1 MRGGRTAWCY
11 AHHARN
17 VTDMVGPARQRERAA
32 RSRGPRSRF
41 SKWAPSLYNASVS
54 VALSLSLSPLLPL
67 SLADLNSPE
76 KSRPV
81 RNPSPPPPPRFS
93 DPTAVAPRRRAPPP
107 VDTDAASSSGGPCDD
122 DPPPSFGG
130 RAGAGASSQE
140 EAGGVGPYEQA
151 RKALSLRSPFDGEE
165 AAGRDALLPARVAR
179 WAALG
184 DVRKKHKKAQQP
196 EAVAAAVEQQ
206 PKVSARSKEFWDL
219 MEPYF
224 REILWDDFKSL
235 MPTPFFS
242 NGRLDPFFL
251 MPFVGSANGKD
262 FGENYDTSYV
272 AIEDESSHL
281 NSNLGKDSEELE
293 SNIAHSKQD
302 VHDSSDFV
310 GRNMELVIN
319 KGTNGEHEEQD
330 MQEVILQEEQQ
341 VETEFDHGRNDAV
354 ALPQDREEL
363 DASLN
368 WLLGARNRFVLTSE
382 RPNKKRKLLGA
393 DAGLERLVHLPLSE
407 GEAGTTCDVCC
418 LGEICTSSNRM
429 IQCCSCEVSVHQKC
443 YGVHVV
449 PDQPWLC
456 SWCKGIRFARRQTRS
471 DSGRTGVMPC
481 VLCPKE
487 KGALKPVKRDSDQA
501 ADGDNPKFVH
511 LFCSL
516 WTPEV
521 VVEDM
526 DSMEPVTNVEMRAFC
541 LKHSMVRE
549 ISSIQN
555 EKTSAE
561 QDTSQIELGDAS
573 LVTGTKQQL
582 RFTCNNKDKFINN
595 TIASSSSSSLNKQA
609 TEIATSP
616 STARSVESQETQIT
630 DMAVDRPTVERNLMS
645 NSGDVSTALRKLIDQ
660 GMVNVGDIELELGV
674 SSESLEAALV
684 PETSTFSPGLK
695 LKIIKLL
702 QNSVHV
708 PSVQVKYSKES
719 SLAPQGTL
727 FTGESKSLTD
737 TQICSELE
745 EGISSFDHC
754 CRVGDNTNKDWADS
768 VENSLYNCGDCGG
781 DYISGQC
788 FLNQDGHRCY
798 VHPFIKKKLR
808 NLWNHIFK
816 QNKHGIHYHVEDS
829 TCPPHDRNL
838 GGSSTKLEQ
847 LADIA
852 VADQIYKAKSSGIL
866 EHSPHD
872 EIEGEIVYFQSRLLN
887 DVGDA
892 KQRYEYLIPKIVQSL
907 SQDLDSFNRRK
918 WDHII
923 ANQFLRDLREAKKRG
938 NAERRHKEA
947 QAIMAAAAPCIL
959 PISRNTSVRKQ
970 TEHDVL
976 SAKQEC
982 VPIVE
987 TANQE
992 IHTPNQ
998 ESIPKVNT
1006 GSSRTSQLTS
1016 LQNTGSSRASQLT
1029 SLQNTGS
1036 SRASQLASVQQT
1048 NDSSFSN
1055 SKISGDANIGV
1066 FDLAKFSKKNAL
1078 PCDICMRYETLL
1090 NRIFVCSSCKAAVHL
1105 DCYGSVTNPTGP
1117 WKCELCQEMPSDI
1130 VTASQSDCNGSK
1142 SCLAQCVLCHGTSG
1156 AFRKTIKGQWVHAF
1170 CAEWLLESTF
1180 RRGQYNAVD
1189 AMESLPK
1196 DKGTCSICH
1205 HNVGTCLKCST
1216 LDCQIT
1222 FHPACARDAGLYMDT
1237 KKVGTMLRHSAYCGK
1252 HGIEQRKADIQ
1263 LYGPEDVKRMKQMR
1277 VKLEILRLIC
1287 ERIVKR
1293 EKAKK
1298 DLVVCGH
1305 EILAA
1310 RRNCIASTRTSYYAS
1325 GPGASSESATTS
1337 VNNNSYSGI
1346 MQRSDDVTVDSIISR
1361 KPTVRFSLHNRDAD
1375 DSSTS
1380 TVSYKRKLDD
1390 QESLGDENLRKK
1402 PATASQQL
1410 EDNETKSSDKKNQH
1424 PPKSIVYTRRSA
1436 LSRKKQLSRNVEEGP
1451 GG

>member
-1 MRGGRTAWCY
+1 
-11 AHHARN
+11 
-17 VTDMVGPARQRERAA
+17 
-32 RSRGPRSRF
+32 
-41 SKWAPSLYNASVS
+41 
-54 VALSLSLSPLLPL
+54 
-67 SLADLNSPE
+67 
-76 KSRPV
+76 
-81 RNPSPPPPPRFS
+81 
-93 DPTAVAPRRRAPPP
+93 
-107 VDTDAASSSGGPCDD
+107 
-122 DPPPSFGG
+122 
-130 RAGAGASSQE
+130 
-140 EAGGVGPYEQA
+140 
-151 RKALSLRSPFDGEE
+151 
-165 AAGRDALLPARVAR
+165 
-179 WAALG
+179 
-184 DVRKKHKKAQQP
+184 
-196 EAVAAAVEQQ
+196 
-206 PKVSARSKEFWDL
+206 
-219 MEPYF
+219 ME
-224 REILWDDFKSL
+224 IW
-235 MPTPFFS
+235 
-242 NGRLDPFFL
+242 
-251 MPFVGSANGKD
+251 GK
-262 FGENYDTSYV
+262 
-272 AIEDESSHL
+272 
-281 NSNLGKDSEELE
+281 
-293 SNIAHSKQD
+293 
-302 VHDSSDFV
+302 
-310 GRNMELVIN
+310 
-319 KGTNGEHEEQD
+319 
-330 MQEVILQEEQQ
+330 
-341 VETEFDHGRNDAV
+341 
-354 ALPQDREEL
+354 
-363 DASLN
+363 
-368 WLLGARNRFVLTSE
+368 
-382 RPNKKRKLLGA
+382 
-393 DAGLERLVHLPLSE
+393 
-407 GEAGTTCDVCC
+407 
-418 LGEICTSSNRM
+418 
-429 IQCCSCEVSVHQKC
+429 
-443 YGVHVV
+443 
-449 PDQPWLC
+449 
-456 SWCKGIRFARRQTRS
+456 
-471 DSGRTGVMPC
+471 TG
-481 VLCPKE
+481 
-487 KGALKPVKRDSDQA
+487 
-501 ADGDNPKFVH
+501 NN
-511 LFCSL
+511 
-516 WTPEV
+516 
-521 VVEDM
+521 
-526 DSMEPVTNVEMRAFC
+526 NVEMRAFC

-561 QDTSQIELGDAS
+561 QDTSQVELDDAS

-582 RFTCNNKDKFINN
+582 RFTCNNKDKIINN

-630 DMAVDRPTVERNLMS
+630 DMAVDRPTVEMNLMS

-660 GMVNVGDIELELGV
+660 GVVNVGDIELELGV

-708 PSVQVKYSKES
+708 PSVQVKHSKES

-754 CRVGDNTNKDWADS
+754 CRVGDNTNKDSADS
-768 VENSLYNCGDCGG
+768 VENGLRNCGDCGG
-781 DYISGQC
+781 DCISGQC

-798 VHPFIKKKLR
+798 IHPFIKKKLR

-816 QNKHGIHYHVEDS
+816 QNKHGIYYHVEDS
-829 TCPPHDRNL
+829 TCPPHDRSL
-838 GGSSTKLEQ
+838 G
-847 LADIA
+847 
-852 VADQIYKAKSSGIL
+852 GIL

-872 EIEGEIVYFQSRLLN
+872 EIEGEILYFQSRLLN
-887 DVGDA
+887 NVGDA
-892 KQRYEYLIPKIVQSL
+892 KQRYEYLIPKVVQSL

-938 NAERRHKEA
+938 NADRRHKEA

-959 PISRNTSVRKQ
+959 HISRNTSVRKQ
-970 TEHDVL
+970 AEHDVL
-976 SAKQEC
+976 PAKQES

-992 IHTPNQ
+992 IHILNQ

-1016 LQNTGSSRASQLT
+1016 LQNTGSSRASQL
-1029 SLQNTGS
+1029 
-1036 SRASQLASVQQT
+1036 AS
-1048 NDSSFSN
+1048 
-1055 SKISGDANIGV
+1055 
-1066 FDLAKFSKKNAL
+1066 
-1078 PCDICMRYETLL
+1078 TLL

-1130 VTASQSDCNGSK
+1130 VTASQPDCNGSK
-1142 SCLAQCVLCHGTSG
+1142 SCLAQCALCHGTSG

-1170 CAEWLLESTF
+1170 CAEWLLENTF

-1189 AMESLPK
+1189 AMERLPR

-1216 LDCQIT
+1216 LECQIT

-1263 LYGPEDVKRMKQMR
+1263 QYGPDDVKRMKQMR

-1287 ERIVKR
+1287 DRIVKR

-1390 QESLGDENLRKK
+1390 QESLGVENLRKK
-1402 PATASQQL
+1402 PATASQQP
-1410 EDNETKSSDKKNQH
+1410 EDDDTKSSDKKNQH

-1436 LSRKKQLSRNVEEGP
+1436 LSKKKQSSRNVEEGP

>member
-1 MRGGRTAWCY
+1 
-11 AHHARN
+11 
-17 VTDMVGPARQRERAA
+17 MVREP
-32 RSRGPRSRF
+32 GLRSRF
-41 SKWAPSLYNASVS
+41 GKRCLSRGASTTAPRPSQPTATHKRALRLVFFSFLFSL
-54 VALSLSLSPLLPL
+54 LSLPFSL
-67 SLADLNSPE
+67 SLADLDFPK
-76 KSRPV
+76 KSWPV
-81 RNPSPPPPPRFS
+81 RNPSPPRFS
-93 DPTAVAPRRRAPPP
+93 VLTAVAPRRRSPPP
-107 VDTDAASSSGGPCDD
+107 VDADAASSSGGPCDD
-122 DPPPSFGG
+122 EPPQAGG
-130 RAGAGASSQE
+130 SADGAYG
-140 EAGGVGPYEQA
+140 EAGGIGPYEQA
-151 RKALSLRSPFDGEE
+151 RKALSLRSPFESEE
-165 AAGRDALLPARVAR
+165 AEGRDALLPARVAR

-196 EAVAAAVEQQ
+196 EAVAAVEQR
-206 PKVSARSKEFWDL
+206 PKASAGSKEFWDL
-219 MEPYF
+219 MEAYF
-224 REILWDDFKSL
+224 REILWDDFESL
-235 MPTPFFS
+235 MPTPLFS
-242 NGRLDPFFL
+242 SRRLDPFFL
-251 MPFVGSANGKD
+251 IPFVGSGNGNGKE
-262 FGENYDTSYV
+262 FEENYDPSSL

-281 NSNLGKDSEELE
+281 NSNLGKDGEELQ

-302 VHDSSDFV
+302 VNDSSYFA
-310 GRNMELVIN
+310 GCNTELVIN
-319 KGTNGEHEEQD
+319 KGTNDDEHEEQD
-330 MQEVILQEEQQ
+330 MQEVILQEEQPM
-341 VETEFDHGRNDAV
+341 EIELDHGRSESA
-354 ALPQDREEL
+354 ALPHDRQEP

-368 WLLGARNRFVLTSE
+368 WLLGARDRFVLTSE

-393 DAGLERLVHLPLSE
+393 DAGLERLVQLPLSE

-418 LGEICTSSNRM
+418 LGEFCKSSNRM
-429 IQCCSCEVSVHQKC
+429 LHCSSCEVSVHQKC

-449 PDQPWLC
+449 PDQSWLC
-456 SWCKGIRFARRQTRS
+456 SWCKGIRLARRQTRS

-487 KGALKPVKRDSDQA
+487 KGALKPVKRESDRT
-501 ADGDNPKFVH
+501 ADGGNPKFVH

-526 DSMEPVTNVEMRAFC
+526 DSMEPVTNVGDFQDNRTKLVCSLCKVEMRAFC
-541 LKHSMVRE
+541 LKHSTIRDRE

-555 EKTSAE
+555 DKSSAE
-561 QDTSQIELGDAS
+561 QEDTSQIELGDAS
-573 LVTGTKQQL
+573 LATGKKQQL
-582 RFTCNNKDKFINN
+582 IFTHNNKDKFTST
-595 TIASSSSSSLNKQA
+595 TIASSISSSLNKQT
-609 TEIATSP
+609 TELVTLSC
-616 STARSVESQETQIT
+616 TARSVESQETQTT
-630 DMAVDRPTVERNLMS
+630 DMAVDRPTVDRNLMS

-660 GMVNVGDIELELGV
+660 GMVNVGDIESELGV

-754 CRVGDNTNKDWADS
+754 CPEGDSTNKYWADS
-768 VENSLYNCGDCGG
+768 VENGFHNCGDCSE

-788 FLNQDGHRCY
+788 FVNQDGHRCY
-798 VHPFIKKKLR
+798 IHPFIDKKLR
-808 NLWNHIFK
+808 NLRDHIFK
-816 QNKHGIHYHVEDS
+816 KNKHAIYYHEDS

-852 VADQIYKAKSSGIL
+852 VADQISKAKSSGIL
-866 EHSPHD
+866 EHSPND
-872 EIEGEIVYFQSRLLN
+872 EIEGEIVYLQSRLLN
-887 DVGDA
+887 DIGDA
-892 KQRYEYLIPKIVQSL
+892 KQRYEDLIPKIVQSL
-907 SQDLDSFNRRK
+907 SQDLDSFNKRK

-938 NAERRHKEA
+938 NTERRHKEA
-947 QAIMAAAAPCIL
+947 QAIMAAAASCIL
-959 PISRNTSVRKQ
+959 PTSRNTSVRKDA
-970 TEHDVL
+970 ECDVL
-976 SAKQEC
+976 SAKQEF
-982 VPIVE
+982 VPVVQ
-987 TANQE
+987 TAKQG
-992 IHTPNQ
+992 IHSPKQ
-998 ESIPKVNT
+998 ESISKVNA
-1006 GSSRTSQLTS
+1006 GSSGTSQLTS
-1016 LQNTGSSRASQLT
+1016 MQNTGSSRVSQLT
-1029 SLQNTGS
+1029 
-1036 SRASQLASVQQT
+1036 SVQQT
-1048 NDSSFSN
+1048 NDLSFSN
-1055 SKISGDANIGV
+1055 SKISGDANIGI
-1066 FDLAKFSKKNAL
+1066 FDLAKFSKKNAV
-1078 PCDICMRYETLL
+1078 PCDICMRCETVLK
-1090 NRIFVCSSCKAAVHL
+1090 RIFVCSSCKVAVHL
-1105 DCYGSVTNPTGP
+1105 DCYGSVTNPIGP

-1130 VTASQSDCNGSK
+1130 VDGSQSDCNGAK
-1142 SCLAQCVLCHGTSG
+1142 SCLAQCALCHGTSG

-1180 RRGQYNAVD
+1180 RRGQYSAVD
-1189 AMESLPK
+1189 AMVSLPK
-1196 DKGTCSICH
+1196 DKDTCSICH
-1205 HNVGTCLKCST
+1205 HSFGTCLKCST
-1216 LDCQIT
+1216 VDCQIT

-1237 KKVGTMLRHSAYCGK
+1237 KKVGTMLRHKAYCGK
-1252 HGIEQRKADIQ
+1252 HGIEQRKTDIQ
-1263 LYGPEDVKRMKQMR
+1263 LYGPEDIKRMKQMR

-1293 EKAKK
+1293 DKAKK

-1305 EILAA
+1305 DILVA
-1310 RRNCIASTRTSYYAS
+1310 RRNCIASSMRTSYYAY

-1375 DSSTS
+1375 RNTADSSTS
-1380 TVSYKRKLDD
+1380 TLSYKRKLDD
-1390 QESLGDENLRKK
+1390 WESLADKNFPKK
-1402 PATASQQL
+1402 PATVLQQL
-1410 EDNETKSSDKKNQH
+1410 EDVETKSLDKKNQR

-1436 LSRKKQLSRNVEEGP
+1436 LSKTKQWSQIVEEEP